1 MPGGFDVGE
10 AAELEIQAVQLQAR
24 LEAQEEAEYA
34 AFIEERLRRLGD
46 DAEVDE

>member
-24 LEAQEEAEYA
+24 LEAQEEA
-34 AFIEERLRRLGD
+34 FIEERLRRLGD